1 MNVRELY
8 TRNTVSVQTG
18 DDVVTA
24 ARLMREKHV
33 GSVVVVEAV
42 PGMNIRR
49 PVGILTDRD
58 IVVTVVAPN
67 ANPNE
72 FKVSDVMTPWPVAVK
87 EDDTLSVALGH
98 MRRLGVRRLPV
109 IDDHGS
115 LVGILS
121 LDDVLAGMSGDLQDV
136 ADLIANERR
145 MESRAR
151 P

>member
-8 TRNTVSVQTG
+8 THNTVSVQTG
-18 DDVVTA
+18 DDLVTA

-42 PGMNIRR
+42 PGMDIRR

-87 EDDTLSVALGH
+87 EADTLSVALGH